1 MHTVAMKR
9 IVIIGDNDVEYRLVK
24 EVQVLGASG
33 YTSCDARGQ
42 GERGIRPRHAES
54 GNTKIEI
61 IATPEVA
68 HKILDHVATHY
79 FEKYAM
85 IAYLDDVQVLQG
97 EKFIKAHSTLDS

>member
-9 IVIIGDNDVEYRLVK
+9 IVIIGDNDVEYRLVN

-33 YTSCDARGQ
+33 YTCCDARGQ

-61 IATPEVA
+61 IATSEVA
-68 HKILDHVATHY
+68 HKILEHVATHY
-79 FEKYAM
+79 FDKYAM

-97 EKFIKAHSTLDS
+97 EKFIKAHRTSES